1 MIASAGKD
9 FKTKLIIS
17 LTTLEIIHIV
27 DLLEFLAYCMFKIEY
42 ILYIF
47 ASLSCPALHS
57 PLFSSPSFLFPF
69 FFSFYVIST
78 NGEKIYRVFES
89 KLFIFIKFWYTNNLI
104 TLK

>member
-69 FFSFYVIST
+69 FFLFMSFLQMVKKYT
-78 NGEKIYRVFES
+78 DFES
-89 KLFIFIKFWYTNNLI
+89 KLFIFIKFWYTNNFI

>member
-57 PLFSSPSFLFPF
+57 PLFSSPSFLF
-69 FFSFYVIST
+69 ST
-78 NGEKIYRVFES
+78 NGEKIYR
-89 KLFIFIKFWYTNNLI
+89 FW
-104 TLK
+104 K